1 MVLAWTALL
10 LSHTVRRNRGNHHH
24 KFYHHVLG
32 SGFVSSTGARA
43 AAPSLPTSSEP
54 RAQREEEN
62 AVCSGQQDRVVGRKE
77 LFTLA
82 GGGYGGRSLKTTKR
96 ACGVSRLL

>member
-1 MVLAWTALL
+1 MVLACQCPFSYPTLPEE
-10 LSHTVRRNRGNHHH
+10 TGKRHH

-32 SGFVSSTGARA
+32 PGSVSGTGARA
-43 AAPSLPTSSEP
+43 AASPRPPSPSSEP
-54 RAQREEEN
+54 RAQREEED

-82 GGGYGGRSLKTTKR
+82 GGGEGEREEGR
-96 ACGVSRLL
+96 